1 MFFCIF
7 YKNFNSHFANFN
19 SFSYLCSMKKKITV
33 IGGANVDLSATLSDA
48 FIAADSNPGK
58 VQIGFGGVARN
69 IAHNLA
75 LLGHEV
81 QLMTMFGGDEFGK
94 LLAGSCREAGIDIA
108 LSERAEDRRSGTYLC
123 INEAGGEMIAAVADT
138 DVVGLI
144 TPDWLAERLEA
155 INGSEIVVVDTN
167 ISVEALQYLYT
178 HVRVPMYID
187 GVSTTK
193 AKRMVQALREVEE
206 LKCVLA
212 VKLNLSEA
220 LVITGETNYTAAARR
235 LLDMGVAEVYI
246 TMGEKGIY
254 GRGEEEKVLL
264 PALPI
269 EHIVNTTGAGD
280 AFLAGVV
287 HAKMLGK
294 DMAKAAE
301 TGLLAARAAL
311 LSSEA
316 VNKEIAQIIHE

>member
-1 MFFCIF
+1 
-7 YKNFNSHFANFN
+7 
-19 SFSYLCSMKKKITV
+19 MKKKITV

-48 FIAADSNPGK
+48 FIASDSNPGK

-138 DVVGLI
+138 DIVGLI

-155 INGSEIVVVDTN
+155 INGSGIVVVDTN

-254 GRGEEEKVLL
+254 GRGEEEIVLL

-311 LSSEA
+311 LSSET
-316 VNKEIAQIIHE
+316 VNKEITQIIHE

>member
-1 MFFCIF
+1 
-7 YKNFNSHFANFN
+7 
-19 SFSYLCSMKKKITV
+19 MKKKITV

-138 DVVGLI
+138 DIVVLI

-167 ISVEALQYLYT
+167 IGVEALQYLLT

-193 AKRMVQALREVEE
+193 AKRMVQALREVAE

-212 VKLNLSEA
+212 VKLNLNEA

-246 TMGEKGIY
+246 TMGERGIY
-254 GRGEEEKVLL
+254 GRVEEEIVLL

-311 LSSEA
+311 LSSET
-316 VNKEIAQIIHE
+316 VNKKIAQIIHE

>member
-1 MFFCIF
+1 M
-7 YKNFNSHFANFN
+7 
-19 SFSYLCSMKKKITV
+19 
-33 IGGANVDLSATLSDA
+33 DLSATLSDA

-187 GVSTTK
+187 GVSTMK

-220 LVITGETNYTAAARR
+220 LVITGETNYTAAAWR

>member
-7 YKNFNSHFANFN
+7 YKNLNFHFAIFN

-48 FIAADSNPGK
+48 FIAADSNLGK

-81 QLMTMFGGDEFGK
+81 QFMTIFGGDEFGK
-94 LLAGSCREAGIDIA
+94 LLAGSCREAGIDIT
-108 LSERAEDRRSGTYLC
+108 LSEKAGDRRSGTYLC

-138 DVVGLI
+138 DIVGLI
-144 TPDWLAERLEA
+144 TPQWLEERLEA
-155 INGSEIVVVDTN
+155 LNESEIVVTDTN
-167 ISVEALQYLYT
+167 ISVETLRYLLT
-178 HVRVPMYID
+178 HVRVPLYID

-193 AKRMVQALREVEE
+193 AKRIVQAMREVTDLGSE
-206 LKCVLA
+206 VA
-212 VKLNLSEA
+212 VKLNINEA
-220 LVITGETNYTAAARR
+220 LVITEETNYTAAARR
-235 LLDMGVAEVYI
+235 LLDMGVSRVYI
-246 TMGEKGIY
+246 TMGDKGVY
-254 GRGEEEKVLL
+254 GRSEEEKVLL

-287 HAKMLGK
+287 HAKMQGEGFVK
-294 DMAKAAE
+294 TVE

>member
-1 MFFCIF
+1 
-7 YKNFNSHFANFN
+7 
-19 SFSYLCSMKKKITV
+19 MKKKITV

-81 QLMTMFGGDEFGK
+81 QLMTVFGGDEFGK

-138 DVVGLI
+138 DIVGLI
-144 TPDWLAERLEA
+144 TPEWLEERLEA

-254 GRGEEEKVLL
+254 GRGAEEIVLL

-311 LSSEA
+311 LSSET
-316 VNKEIAQIIHE
+316 VNKEITQIIHE

>member
-178 HVRVPMYID
+178 RTYVYRWSKYD
-187 GVSTTK
+187 
-193 AKRMVQALREVEE
+193 E
-206 LKCVLA
+206 
-212 VKLNLSEA
+212 SEA
-220 LVITGETNYTAAARR
+220 NGTGFAGGG
-235 LLDMGVAEVYI
+235 GVEVCV
-246 TMGEKGIY
+246 GG
-254 GRGEEEKVLL
+254 
-264 PALPI
+264 
-269 EHIVNTTGAGD
+269 
-280 AFLAGVV
+280 
-287 HAKMLGK
+287 
-294 DMAKAAE
+294 
-301 TGLLAARAAL
+301 
-311 LSSEA
+311 
-316 VNKEIAQIIHE
+316 